1 MNKNKKI
8 YSLRKEYM
16 SIITYKDENDND
28 KEFKLFR
35 DNDIGLNNGPKIK
48 NLLIDDDLN
57 SDDETINNGI
67 NRCMRN
73 IETAIN
79 LMKKNKKEYVSKY
92 MEHMENNSLK

>member
-8 YSLRKEYM
+8 YSLRKEYI

-57 SDDETINNGI
+57 SDDETINNGK

-79 LMKKNKKEYVSKY
+79 LMKKK
-92 MEHMENNSLK
+92 